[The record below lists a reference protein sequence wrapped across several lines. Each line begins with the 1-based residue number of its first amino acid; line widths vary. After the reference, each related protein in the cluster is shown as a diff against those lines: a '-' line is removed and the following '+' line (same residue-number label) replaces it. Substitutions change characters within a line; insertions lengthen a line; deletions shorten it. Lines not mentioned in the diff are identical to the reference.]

1 MIGAVG
7 APTPEGTGIPDV
19 FSNAADETPDTGG
32 PRVLKL
38 GVVEAP
44 NPALPGPKA

>member
-7 APTPEGTGIPDV
+7 APTPEGIPDV

-32 PRVLKL
+32 PTVLKL

-44 NPALPGPKA
+44 NPVLPTGPKA